1 MEPKPNIYQ
10 RILGV
15 MGDLS
20 YIQKGD
26 KTVNGQ
32 YRFASHDQVTAAL
45 HPMLVKHGLLAIP
58 SIMALEQEG
67 NRTKA
72 QISMNFINVDNPT
85 ETVSVVHYGYGVDS
99 GDKGPGKAVSYAT
112 KYAYLKTFCL
122 ETGEDP
128 DQDAKALYEPPKC
141 LEFDLAI
148 PAEFKPADR
157 RKMNAFLQECSESTG
172 KNVEEIKR
180 EAVQRMEGFLEAFKK
195 WSTKK

>member
-1 MEPKPNIYQ
+1 
-10 RILGV
+10 

-45 HPMLVKHGLLAIP
+45 HPHLVKHGIVAIP
-58 SIMALEQEG
+58 HVEELKQEG
-67 NRTKA
+67 NRTCA
-72 QISMNFINVDNPT
+72 QVVMRFTNVDDPENFIRVT
-85 ETVSVVHYGYGVDS
+85 HYGYGVDS
-99 GDKGPGKAVSYAT
+99 GVKGPGKAVSYAC
-112 KYAYLKTFCL
+112 KYAMLKTFCL

-128 DQDAKALYEPPKC
+128 DMDAKALYEPAKC

-148 PAEFKPADR
+148 PAEFKAVDK
-157 RKMNAFLQECSESTG
+157 RKMNAFLQECADSTG

-180 EAVQRMEGFLEAFKK
+180 EAVQRMEGFLDAFKK